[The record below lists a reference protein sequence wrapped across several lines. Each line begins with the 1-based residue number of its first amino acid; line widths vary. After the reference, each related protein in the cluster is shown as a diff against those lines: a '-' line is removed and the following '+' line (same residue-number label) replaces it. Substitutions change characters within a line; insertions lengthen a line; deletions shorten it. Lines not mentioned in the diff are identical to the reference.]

1 MKNLLSIGL
10 LLLAAMTNSHAQRIE
25 WQQVTPNSPPVYQPP
40 GYNPPSSYQ
49 GSSGTNYQH
58 NLNNPADR
66 GRYSIDLDAQRRDYL
81 NRPYD
86 AGSTLDTLRGQHG
99 AGVYPR

>member
-1 MKNLLSIGL
+1 MKKLFTIVL
-10 LLLAAMTNSHAQRIE
+10 LLLATVSTAKAQRIE
-25 WQQVTPNSPPVYQPP
+25 WNQVSPNSPPIYQAP
-40 GYNPPSSYQ
+40 GYNQPGTYQ
-49 GSSGTNYQH
+49 GSSGTRYQYD
-58 NLNNPADR
+58 LNNPADR